1 MKEVQSEL
9 EVEEGAVAARR
20 QVTAELAEQQ
30 LIGNSSRRGGDVG
43 GDGGAAVDPV
53 VDVVAEV
60 SSKVTAVRQNVQRD
74 ARERQQGGDFLQNT
88 ADIRGSEVA

>member
-1 MKEVQSEL
+1 MSFVKEVQSEL

-20 QVTAELAEQQ
+20 QVAAELAEQQ
-30 LIGNSSRRGGDVG
+30 LIRNGSCRSGDVG

-60 SSKVTAVRQNVQRD
+60 RPQVAAVWQNVQRD
-74 ARERQQGGDFLQNT
+74 ARERQQGGDFLQST
-88 ADIRGSEVA
+88 AESR

>member
-20 QVTAELAEQQ
+20 QVAAELAEQQ
-30 LIGNSSRRGGDVG
+30 LIGDGSRRRGDVG
-43 GDGGAAVDPV
+43 GDVRAAVDPV

-60 SSKVTAVRQNVQRD
+60 RPQIAAVWQNVQRD
-74 ARERQQGGDFLQNT
+74 ARERQQGGDFLQN
-88 ADIRGSEVA
+88 AAESRRGVVC

>member
-1 MKEVQSEL
+1 MALVEEVQSEL

-20 QVTAELAEQQ
+20 QVAAELAEQQ
-30 LIGNSSRRGGDVG
+30 LIRDSSCRSGDVG

-60 SSKVTAVRQNVQRD
+60 CPQIAAVWQNVQRD
-74 ARERQQGGDFLQNT
+74 ARERQQGGDFLRNT
-88 ADIRGSEVA
+88 AESR